1 MDPLSH
7 KFPQEQLFQDKI
19 CYFIMGYTR
28 RRRRAGRRTRRRGG
42 ALTRGQRRARLKS
55 YRRKLRTILVAVVDK
70 LDVIML

>member
-1 MDPLSH
+1 
-7 KFPQEQLFQDKI
+7 
-19 CYFIMGYTR
+19 MGYTR

-55 YRRKLRTILVAVVDK
+55 YRRKLKTILVAVVDK